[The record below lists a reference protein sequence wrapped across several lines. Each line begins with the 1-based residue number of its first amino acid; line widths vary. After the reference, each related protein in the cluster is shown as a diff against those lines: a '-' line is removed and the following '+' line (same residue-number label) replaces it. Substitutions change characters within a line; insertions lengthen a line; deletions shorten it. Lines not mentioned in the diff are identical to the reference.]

1 MSRLGCLSVLPS
13 YGNKGG
19 GEGKE
24 GSGPPSTPGSAG
36 LPGGPG
42 TPAPNTNFNN
52 PGGQRFMYSSTPST
66 VTANSYTY
74 SYTTPAAFVS
84 NLQFLLFLYCAYFF
98 QTRTFLLLIW
108 YAALSA
114 DSNGLLKVAESRWQ
128 GSYPQKY

>member
-1 MSRLGCLSVLPS
+1 MKCYVNGLCSRMTFCFILPALFNTIYNSLFQDKPIRARIKTKPMSRLGCLSVLPS

-24 GSGPPSTPGSAG
+24 GSGPPSTPGPTGIAG
-36 LPGGPG
+36 AGPG

-74 SYTTPAAFVS
+74 SYTTPTTPMPAAFVS
-84 NLQFLLFLYCAYFF
+84 
-98 QTRTFLLLIW
+98 II
-108 YAALSA
+108 
-114 DSNGLLKVAESRWQ
+114 
-128 GSYPQKY
+128 